1 MAVDS
6 MGSRVT
12 SGCTRRRSVVVQA
25 MAPLVFLGAADTA
38 AADPGIGVYSI
49 VGGVLSHDRGLFS
62 NRTEEGIDVN
72 AEIQFRAFDA
82 DYWSVIGSPRPHIGA
97 SINTA
102 GDTSLGYAGLTW
114 SWDVTDD
121 IFLDG
126 AFSLV
131 VHDGELE
138 SDSPDRRD
146 FGSRVLFRFG
156 VEVGYRLAPR
166 HALTVFA
173 DHASHGRLLDSD
185 HNDGLETVGV
195 RYHFLA
201 SAP

>member
-1 MAVDS
+1 MSDPA
-6 MGSRVT
+6 T
-12 SGCTRRRSVVVQA
+12 SGRTRRLFVAGWA
-25 MAPLVFLGAADTA
+25 MTVLALLGAADTA
-38 AADPGIGVYSI
+38 AADPDIGVYSVI
-49 VGGVLSHDRGLFS
+49 GGVLSHDRGLFS

-82 DYWSVIGSPRPHIGA
+82 DYWSVIGAPRPHIGA

-114 SWDVTDD
+114 SWDVADD

-146 FGSRVLFRFG
+146 FGSRVLFRLG
-156 VEVGYRLAPR
+156 VEVGYRLAER
-166 HALTVFA
+166 HAITLFA
-173 DHASHGRLLDSD
+173 DHASHAGLFDSD
-185 HNDGLETVGV
+185 NNDGLETVGV